1 VQESRWAGGNEE
13 RWSIGALERWGK
25 DFRLD
30 LTPKPKVLSNQDKD
44 FRLDFTKEV
53 EGV

>member
-1 VQESRWAGGNEE
+1 
-13 RWSIGALERWGK
+13 
-25 DFRLD
+25 